1 MDLNSSL
8 ASRIVR
14 EELTE
19 TEEGGSLTQG
29 LQSRKPK
36 DGSAGPQEGPAPRA
50 RGRGCAETVRGRGH
64 SKERHFPGFLLRDDT
79 VRLHTLSQGHNWEPL
94 HGAAR
99 EKGGE
104 GSSSRSSSAS

>member
-50 RGRGCAETVRGRGH
+50 RGRGCAETVGGARMG
-64 SKERHFPGFLLRDDT
+64 T
-79 VRLHTLSQGHNWEPL
+79 QQGEALPWVP
-94 HGAAR
+94 A
-99 EKGGE
+99 
-104 GSSSRSSSAS
+104 SR